1 MRALVCAG
9 CLPGVEK
16 MGRVWAEDAVV
27 EEAEEVKNVK
37 EAKER
42 EGARRFEEEMDGF
55 CEENMENGS
64 SELARE

>member
-1 MRALVCAG
+1 M
-9 CLPGVEK
+9 
-16 MGRVWAEDAVV
+16 V